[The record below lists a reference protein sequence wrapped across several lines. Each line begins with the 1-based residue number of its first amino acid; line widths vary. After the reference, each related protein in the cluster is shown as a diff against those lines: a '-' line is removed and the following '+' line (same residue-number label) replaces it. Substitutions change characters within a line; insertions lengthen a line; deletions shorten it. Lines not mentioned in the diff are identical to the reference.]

1 MSARPQVTIT
11 LGRSGQ
17 VVKRERPTSDVSHP
31 DDMPSSAGKRPVR
44 ERLGSNM
51 DNSDLYGSQYKNKR
65 QRTNNHILSLGN
77 GDLND
82 GKPIKFNRR
91 VGQDDLR
98 LKLLNKSLSHG
109 RDVDLREKLSRSTH
123 NSLRYDLYQH
133 VPDSRASGPAKRIP
147 PTRSADD
154 LLRLDSVRNSYS
166 LKGLRHRSPDRLAG
180 ASRGMS
186 PPRNYDELRYVPP
199 VRSIDASRPS
209 SLMTKNVTDASRPMP
224 CMSKA
229 TVPADTAKPVA
240 RAPPPGAIVP
250 KSPSV
255 SEEPLT
261 VSSLLHSLG
270 LGKYAIL
277 FQVEEV
283 DMTALRQMGDSDL
296 KELGIPMGP
305 RKKILLAVLA
315 HSKQRHR

>member
-1 MSARPQVTIT
+1 MSARSQVTIT

-31 DDMPSSAGKRPVR
+31 DDMPSSGGKRPIR

-51 DNSDLYGSQYKNKR
+51 DNSDLYGGRYKNK
-65 QRTNNHILSLGN
+65 
-77 GDLND
+77 
-82 GKPIKFNRR
+82 
-91 VGQDDLR
+91 
-98 LKLLNKSLSHG
+98 
-109 RDVDLREKLSRSTH
+109 RDVDLREKLSRNTQ
-123 NSLRYDLYQH
+123 NSLRYDAYQR
-133 VPDSRASGPAKRIP
+133 VPDSRASDPARRIP

-154 LLRLDSVRNSYS
+154 LLHLDSVRNSYS
-166 LKGLRHRSPDRLAG
+166 LEGLRHRSPDRLIG

-186 PPRNYDELRYVPP
+186 TPRNYDKLRPVPP
-199 VRSIDASRPS
+199 VRSVDASRPS
-209 SLMTKNVTDASRPMP
+209 SFMTKNVIDAPRPMP
-224 CMSKA
+224 YTSKA
-229 TVPADTAKPVA
+229 TVPVDAAKPVV
-240 RAPPPGAIVP
+240 RAPPPGAIVQR
-250 KSPSV
+250 SPSV
-255 SEEPLT
+255 PEEPLT

-270 LGKYAIL
+270 LEKYAIL

>member
-1 MSARPQVTIT
+1 MSARSQVTIT

-31 DDMPSSAGKRPVR
+31 DDMPSSGGKRPIR

-51 DNSDLYGSQYKNKR
+51 DNSDLYGGRYKNKR
-65 QRTNNHILSLGN
+65 QRTDNHSLSLGN

-82 GKPIKFNRR
+82 DHR

-98 LKLLNKSLSHG
+98 FKLLNKSLLHS
-109 RDVDLREKLSRSTH
+109 RDVDLREKLSRNTQ
-123 NSLRYDLYQH
+123 NSLRYDAYQR
-133 VPDSRASGPAKRIP
+133 VPDSRASDPARRIP

-154 LLRLDSVRNSYS
+154 LLHLDSVRNSYS
-166 LKGLRHRSPDRLAG
+166 LEGLRHRSPDRLIG

-186 PPRNYDELRYVPP
+186 TPRNYDKLRPVPP
-199 VRSIDASRPS
+199 VRSVDASRPS
-209 SLMTKNVTDASRPMP
+209 SFMTKNVIDAPRPMP
-224 CMSKA
+224 YTSKA
-229 TVPADTAKPVA
+229 TVPVDAAKPVV
-240 RAPPPGAIVP
+240 RAPPPGAIVQR
-250 KSPSV
+250 SPSV
-255 SEEPLT
+255 PEEPLT

-270 LGKYAIL
+270 LEKYAIL